1 MEKARITHV
10 LVTLAALAVSTAAQ
24 GEERMRETFDPLTL
38 TEPRGVSVQLDN
50 DLFSGAHRDQDY
62 SWGVAVTFASPEGQ
76 RIAAPFD
83 AVRARLESWL
93 TPPRLAAT
101 GTLQQSHALQVGLLG
116 MTPSTLRSADPLPDD
131 RPYASLLFMSTAEM
145 SVLEDIGRARFT
157 SFTVGALGLKLAETL
172 HRGVHKAVGN
182 EVPLG
187 WEHQIAAGGEPTFRY
202 VHAEQWLLGH
212 LDGEYANQPELK
224 FTASGSAGYITEG
237 SVAFSGRWGRI
248 RTPWWSFAPE
258 LADYTVAPV
267 APRVERGASGLS
279 EWFFFAGAR
288 LKARAYNALLQG
300 QFRDSDVRVSSGDLA
315 RLQAE
320 GWIGLSA
327 TWSDLRLTYTVRC
340 ASREM
345 TREPGARS
353 LIWAGVSVEKSF

>member
-1 MEKARITHV
+1 M
-10 LVTLAALAVSTAAQ
+10 LVTFAALAACTAAQ
-24 GEERMRETFDPLTL
+24 GEERVREAFDPLSL
-38 TEPRGVSVQLDN
+38 TEPRGFTVQLDN

-62 SWGVAVTFASPEGQ
+62 SWGIAATFASPEGR

-101 GTLQQSHALQVGLLG
+101 GTLQQSHALQMGLLA
-116 MTPSTLRSADPLPDD
+116 MTPSTLRSPDPLPDD
-131 RPYASLLFMSTAEM
+131 RPYASLLFLSTAEM
-145 SVLEDIGRARFT
+145 SVLEDVGRARFT
-157 SFTVGALGLKLAETL
+157 SFTVGALGLKVAETI
-172 HRGVHKAVGN
+172 HRTVHKAVGN
-182 EVPLG
+182 ELPLG
-187 WEHQIAAGGEPTFRY
+187 WEHQISAGGEPTFRY
-202 VHAEQWLLGH
+202 VHAEQWLLGRM
-212 LDGEYANQPELK
+212 DGQYSQEPELK
-224 FTASGSAGYITEG
+224 FTVSGSAGYITGG
-237 SVAFSGRWGRI
+237 SVALSGRWGHI

-267 APRVERGASGLS
+267 APRVERDASGFS

-300 QFRDSDVRVSSGDLA
+300 QFRDSDVSVSSGDLA

-320 GWIGLSA
+320 GWIGLSTA
-327 TWSDLRLTYTVRC
+327 WSDLRVTYTVRY